1 LFEVISLNEDQQ
13 NDWRLC
19 YEAALLELDP
29 VRLPQQ
35 IEQAYSAIQTCL
47 NAHQGNN
54 AEYQAMADALANL
67 RVLRREIAPKR
78 SDAPDQPGCPRAT
91 SP

>member
-1 LFEVISLNEDQQ
+1 VSEDQQ
-13 NDWRLC
+13 NNWRLR

-29 VRLPQQ
+29 VKLPER
-35 IEQAYSAIQTCL
+35 IEQAYSAIQTGL
-47 NAHQGNN
+47 NTPQNAKG

-67 RVLRREIAPKR
+67 RVLRREIEPNG
-78 SDAPDQPGCPRAT
+78 SDSPDQPSSPGAT